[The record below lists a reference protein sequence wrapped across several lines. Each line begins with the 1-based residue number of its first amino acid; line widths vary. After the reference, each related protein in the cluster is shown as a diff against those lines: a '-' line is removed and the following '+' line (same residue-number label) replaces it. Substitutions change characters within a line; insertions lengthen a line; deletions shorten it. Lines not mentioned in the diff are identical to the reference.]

1 MINEVRAI
9 EKLCDGSYP
18 NIITVFRH
26 GLLRPNHAIYFID
39 MEKCAASLDEY
50 IHGRQVDG
58 INDWQQL
65 KIEDRI
71 EYLIGSILNDVVN
84 GLEVI
89 HRHNEVHRDISPQN
103 SEST

>member
-1 MINEVRAI
+1 
-9 EKLCDGSYP
+9 
-18 NIITVFRH
+18 
-26 GLLRPNHAIYFID
+26 
-39 MEKCAASLDEY
+39 MEKCTANLDEY
-50 IHGRQVDG
+50 VHGRHVEG
-58 INDWQQL
+58 IHDWQQL

-71 EYLIGSILNDVVN
+71 EYLVGSILNDVVN